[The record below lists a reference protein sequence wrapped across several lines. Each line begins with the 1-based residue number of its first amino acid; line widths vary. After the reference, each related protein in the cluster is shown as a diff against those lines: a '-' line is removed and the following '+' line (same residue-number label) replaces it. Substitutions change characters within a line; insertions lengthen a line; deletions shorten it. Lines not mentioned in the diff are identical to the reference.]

1 MSVFSDGTPDPGK
14 SVLLAEDDPYLLAI
28 AERYG
33 GVAAMNEE
41 LDRDV
46 EAFHRMYR
54 ELPALMEQY
63 PDQWIAMDVDG
74 IVAVADSHEGL
85 LEALSVKGRYAGDL
99 VIEHL
104 NTQPEIWIL

>member
-1 MSVFSDGTPDPGK
+1 MAIFSDGTPEPGK

-28 AERYG
+28 AERHG

-41 LDRDV
+41 MARDQD
-46 EAFHRMYR
+46 AFHRLYR

-63 PDQWIAMDVDG
+63 PDQWIAMDADG

-85 LEALSVKGRYAGDL
+85 LEALAAKGLYAGDL
-99 VIEHL
+99 VIDHL

>member
-1 MSVFSDGTPDPGK
+1 MAIFSDGTPEPGK

-41 LDRDV
+41 MARDA
-46 EAFHRMYR
+46 EAFHRLYR

-63 PDQWIAMDVDG
+63 PDQWVAMDADG
-74 IVAVADSHEGL
+74 IAAVADSEDKL
-85 LEALSVKGRYAGDL
+85 LVALSDRGLYAGDL
-99 VIEHL
+99 FIEHL

>member
-1 MSVFSDGTPDPGK
+1 MAIFSDGTPDPGK
-14 SVLLAEDDPYLLAI
+14 SVLLAEDDPYLLAVT
-28 AERYG
+28 EQFG
-33 GVAAMNEE
+33 GMEVIKEKMA
-41 LDRDV
+41 RDA
-46 EAFHRMYR
+46 EAFHRLYR

-85 LEALSVKGRYAGDL
+85 LEALAAKGLYAGDL
-99 VIEHL
+99 FIEHL